1 VRERDRY
8 THTQADLDKA
18 TVGPDFYLS
27 TRYGM
32 LMNSMMVC
40 LLFSA
45 GIPLLYFVAG
55 LVCFA
60 TYAVDK
66 VCECLCVFVCVCVC
80 VCGYVRMHVCM
91 HACMCVCVCVF
102 VCGYVRMYVCMHA
115 CISVSV
121 SVSVCVCAQI
131 MLLRIARQPPQFDQS
146 LTKQFLRIIPVGIL
160 LHSLWGVWM
169 FSSAGMWPRP
179 PSTHSEKKKAN
190 SNAISHRKHT

>member
-1 VRERDRY
+1 M
-8 THTQADLDKA
+8 QADLDKA

-66 VCECLCVFVCVCVC
+66 
-80 VCGYVRMHVCM
+80 
-91 HACMCVCVCVF
+91 
-102 VCGYVRMYVCMHA
+102 
-115 CISVSV
+115 
-121 SVSVCVCAQI
+121 I

-179 PSTHSEKKKAN
+179 PSTHSEKKK
-190 SNAISHRKHT
+190 SKL